1 MAIKKRETRGPKKP
15 MKNCGLVMFAQHS
28 SFRIPFLYLRKRYGW
43 LYTKSSPQDILGVLC
58 KRTITPIF
66 RGQVVENGSSIHV
79 TKSTYQQE
87 SLECN
92 YMCRISCPQD
102 GLLCIS
108 SKDNSL

>member
-1 MAIKKRETRGPKKP
+1 
-15 MKNCGLVMFAQHS
+15 MFAQA
-28 SFRIPFLYLRKRYGW
+28 FLIPHTFFYIYAKGMDG
-43 LYTKSSPQDILGVLC
+43 YTKSSPQDILGVLC

-87 SLECN
+87 SQECN
-92 YMCRISCPQD
+92 YMSRISCPQD

-108 SKDNSL
+108 SKDNSLESE